1 MSKPLKLHW
10 SHSKPNFGDALS
22 PLICEAVSGRQVVH
36 AKASQADLIA
46 VGSLLHRLK
55 EHWFSHKVHVWGT
68 GYIEQPHSHRS
79 RHYYHAVRGKLS
91 ANALNNQQIVT
102 FGDPGLLSDILLP
115 TSKWL
120 SKKFR
125 IGLVAHYK
133 DKSNPIIKALS
144 DSNDDIT
151 VIDIFLPP
159 LEFLKKLCECEI
171 ILSSAM
177 HGLIAAD
184 ALGIPNGWIKL
195 SEGLRGNDFKFHDY
209 YSVFN
214 ITPSASTLSLDN
226 VYQLASDIAENYQRE
241 NIDVIKEDLLRAFP
255 HSL

>member
-1 MSKPLKLHW
+1 MTKPLKLHW

-22 PLICEAVSGRQVVH
+22 PLICEAVSGRKVVH

-68 GYIEQPHSHRS
+68 GYIEQPHAHRS

-91 ANALNNQQIVT
+91 GEAVNNQQITT
-102 FGDPGLLSDILLP
+102 FGDPGLLSDMLLP
-115 TSKWL
+115 ASKRP
-120 SKKFR
+120 SKRFR

-133 DKSNPIIKALS
+133 DKATPLIKALS
-144 DSNDDIT
+144 ERHADIS

-159 LEFLKKLCECEI
+159 LSFIQKLCECDV

-184 ALGIPNGWIKL
+184 AFGVPNGWIKL
-195 SEGLRGNDFKFHDY
+195 SENLRGNDFKFHDY

-214 ITPSASTLSLDN
+214 LTPSPGTLTLNNAHKLADEIASHYRRD
-226 VYQLASDIAENYQRE
+226 
-241 NIDVIKEDLLRAFP
+241 NIDGIKQDLLRAFP
-255 HSL
+255 QGI